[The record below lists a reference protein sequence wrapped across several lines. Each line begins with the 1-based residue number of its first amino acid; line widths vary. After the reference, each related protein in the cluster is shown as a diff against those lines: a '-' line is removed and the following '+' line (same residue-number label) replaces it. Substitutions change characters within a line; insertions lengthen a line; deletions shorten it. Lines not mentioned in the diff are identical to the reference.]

1 VFFAWKCIKIIFFHL
16 KKLFLTSAH
25 QNNLKTLKII
35 LSKNIIFHETP
46 FETQSQTTLKS
57 SLTGQSETRLG
68 LSFTKTR

>member
-1 VFFAWKCIKIIFFHL
+1 
-16 KKLFLTSAH
+16 LTSAH

-35 LSKNIIFHETP
+35 LSKNINFHEMP